1 MKTKIDLIKE
11 IAFALEMNGINHY
24 LDKDNLELISLP
36 KDELEDDEYS
46 SKDRMKIEINK
57 ENYIQIEAFD
67 SSDNFN
73 LMKEFSLTIENNK
86 VKENLLNALSRKKPF
101 ANFKETLNSYPDY
114 LEEWYKYK
122 DDFYLQAASDLLN
135 KLSISI

>member
-11 IAFALEMNGINHY
+11 IAFALEMNGIDHY

-46 SKDRMKIEINK
+46 SKDRMKIETNK

-73 LMKEFSLTIENNK
+73 LMKEFSLTIKNNK
-86 VKENLLNALSRKKPF
+86 VKENLLNALSRNKPF
-101 ANFKETLNSYPDY
+101 ANFKETLHSYPDY

-122 DDFYLQAASDLLN
+122 DESYLQAASDLLN